1 MQASRGCGVRSGQR
15 ATRGV
20 FFEIRGVMVLL
31 QKKGK
36 VSKDARAAA
45 SRPSLMIRTPV
56 SVTIRIVGAGDFSLL
71 ADDDFHADNTKLRRA
86 RAMVDVAAPESLT
99 CLSSKP
105 PRSTGCFCEKV
116 GIGGR
121 RMMRGSRPSRILT
134 ATRASLW
141 RSTQVPQTP
150 GGRRNAGATLLSY
163 RCLAKLLLV
172 VLLQYAFV
180 LSYWWQQLF
189 TPRVALRSFLGGF

>member
-1 MQASRGCGVRSGQR
+1 
-15 ATRGV
+15 
-20 FFEIRGVMVLL
+20 MVLL

-86 RAMVDVAAPESLT
+86 RATVDVAAPESLT

-105 PRSTGCFCEKV
+105 PRSTGCFCAM
-116 GIGGR
+116 G
-121 RMMRGSRPSRILT
+121 
-134 ATRASLW
+134 A
-141 RSTQVPQTP
+141 
-150 GGRRNAGATLLSY
+150 AG
-163 RCLAKLLLV
+163 
-172 VLLQYAFV
+172 
-180 LSYWWQQLF
+180 
-189 TPRVALRSFLGGF
+189 